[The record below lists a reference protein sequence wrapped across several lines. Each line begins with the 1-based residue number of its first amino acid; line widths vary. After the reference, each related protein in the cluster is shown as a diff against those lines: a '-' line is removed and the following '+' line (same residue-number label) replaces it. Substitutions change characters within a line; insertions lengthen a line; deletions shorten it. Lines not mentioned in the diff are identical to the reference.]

1 MKTNYTIPES
11 SQKRF
16 DNMFND
22 MIGNNLQFESPIKN
36 GKGEFMKKYLI
47 YTDFTASG
55 KGLRKM
61 EELFYQHMQMFIQ
74 QLDIVLK

>member
-55 KGLRKM
+55 K
-61 EELFYQHMQMFIQ
+61 
-74 QLDIVLK
+74 